1 MRPEIPPGL
10 EQRIEQVYEEAGY
23 ATESELVRD
32 AVRQWIPQAEAITE
46 TDEGI
51 PRIDALLVFDQIL
64 GDDASS
70 RERTPMAVDLRTGG
84 DGASI
89 ERTKVKAESGARN
102 RYDGDTRNEIEDA
115 LVEGAT
121 ATLYVAPN
129 SRNPVE
135 YQIIPEIS
143 WRTEDVGGNWEIAQV
158 PEIEVVKRID
168 DK

>member
-1 MRPEIPPGL
+1 MRPEIPHGL
-10 EQRIEQVYEEAGY
+10 EQRIDQVYEEAGY
-23 ATESELVRD
+23 ATGSELVRD
-32 AVRQWIPQAEAITE
+32 AVRRWIPQAEAIAE
-46 TDEGI
+46 TDEGV

-64 GDDASS
+64 GDDAPP

-89 ERTKVKAESGARN
+89 EWTEVKAESQARN

-129 SRNPVE
+129 SRNQTE
-135 YQIIPEIS
+135 YRVIPEIS
-143 WRTEDVGGNWEIAQV
+143 WRTRDVGGKWEIAQV
-158 PEIEVVKRID
+158 PKVEVVERID